1 MAVLVSGSI
10 FMKEAYR
17 LLKFELG
24 TSLNK
29 LYKIYQKFLLWQ
41 NFKITFKIYGV
52 KSSLAY
58 YHFKGA

>member
-1 MAVLVSGSI
+1 
-10 FMKEAYR
+10 MKEAYR

-29 LYKIYQKFLLWQ
+29 LYKRYQKFLLWQ